1 MGAGM
6 WLDPMARCKLNMFY
20 AYAMTPF
27 IAWFVAGVLK
37 FLVNSIK
44 TRKLAVGLVGYGGFP
59 SNHSTI
65 VSSMVT
71 LIALNEGIAH
81 PAFGVAITFAFIVL
95 LDANSLRQQVG
106 KHAELINR
114 LAERAQLHA
123 TMRERIGHSRLEIA
137 GGVITGMAVAFM
149 VKFVLSK

>member
-1 MGAGM
+1 MR
-6 WLDPMARCKLNMFY
+6 LDSMAHCKLNMSY
-20 AYAMTPF
+20 AYAVTPF
-27 IAWFVAGVLK
+27 IAWFVAGILK

-44 TRKLAVGLVGYGGFP
+44 THKLAVGLVGYGGFP

-81 PAFGVAITFAFIVL
+81 PAFGVALTFAFIVL

-106 KHAELINR
+106 KHAALLNR
-114 LAERAQLHA
+114 LAERAQINAAL
-123 TMRERIGHSRLEIA
+123 RERIGHSRTEIA
-137 GGVITGMAVAFM
+137 GGVVVGMAVAFIIKS
-149 VKFVLSK
+149 VFSQ